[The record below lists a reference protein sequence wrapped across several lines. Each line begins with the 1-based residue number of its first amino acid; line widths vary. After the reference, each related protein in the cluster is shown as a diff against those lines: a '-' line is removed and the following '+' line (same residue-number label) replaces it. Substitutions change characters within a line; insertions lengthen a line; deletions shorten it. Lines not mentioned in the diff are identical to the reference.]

1 MADLLSWQVEA
12 KTLYLRGELD
22 RETLLSLWQQRETAM
37 QNIAVIDVSGL
48 QRVDSAGLAL
58 LVHLR
63 QIAQQQ
69 GASPVFSGI
78 TDKLHSLITL
88 YNLQQ
93 IIVSA
98 ENPA

>member
-12 KTLYLRGELD
+12 KTLRLHGELD
-22 RETLLSLWQQRETAM
+22 RETLLGLWQQRETVM
-37 QNIAVIDVSGL
+37 QHIEVIDVSGL
-48 QRVDSAGLAL
+48 QRVDSSGLAL

-69 GASPVFSGI
+69 GNSPVFSGI

>member
-1 MADLLSWQVEA
+1 MADHLSWQVEA

-22 RETLLSLWQQRETAM
+22 RETLLGLWQQRETAM
-37 QNIAVIDVSGL
+37 QNIETIDVSGL
-48 QRVDSAGLAL
+48 QRVDSSGLAL

-69 GASPVFSGI
+69 GVTPVFSGV

-93 IIVSA
+93 IIVSV